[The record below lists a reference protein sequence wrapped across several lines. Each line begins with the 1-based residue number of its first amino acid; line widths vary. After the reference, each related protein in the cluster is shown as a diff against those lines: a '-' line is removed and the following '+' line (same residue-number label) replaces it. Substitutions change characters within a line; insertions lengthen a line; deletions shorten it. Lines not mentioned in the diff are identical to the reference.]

1 MEIGLDSLGI
11 RSCVVAVLL
20 SLSLLLMGCFQPNA
34 GITFSQKRQSTKTLE
49 DHLFA
54 SDASLGNS
62 AHRSIERYGDLIRR
76 HAIEYELDWRL
87 VLAIIRQESS
97 FRATAVSHK
106 GAYGLM
112 QLMPVTQMELI
123 EKLGVP
129 EAQSPHFNIQAG
141 MYHLRSLYRYFS
153 DAKREDR
160 LKLSLAAYNAGLGRI
175 LDAQEIARYLG
186 KDPNSWDT
194 IRRTLPLLSKKYATL
209 HERVW
214 RARNP
219 RSGPFGSSQETI
231 HYVASVTRY
240 YEEYQRV
247 L

>member
-1 MEIGLDSLGI
+1 MEIDLDSLSI
-11 RSCVVAVLL
+11 RSLVSVVAL
-20 SLSLLLMGCFQPNA
+20 SSTLFLSGCFQPNA
-34 GITFSQKRQSTKTLE
+34 GIIFSQKRQSAGSFQDQVQAPEANL
-49 DHLFA
+49 
-54 SDASLGNS
+54 NPPIQ
-62 AHRSIERYGDLIRR
+62 RSIELYGDVIRR
-76 HAIEYELDWRL
+76 HALEYELDWRL
-87 VLAIIRQESS
+87 VLAIIRQESN
-97 FRATAVSHK
+97 FQTTAVSHK

-112 QLMPVTQMELI
+112 QLMPMTQMELV

-129 EAQSPHFNIQAG
+129 EAQSPQYNIQAG

-153 DAKREDR
+153 EAKGEDR

-175 LDAQEIARYLG
+175 LDAQDIAQYLG

-194 IRRTLPLLSKKYATL
+194 IRRMLPLLSQKYATL

-214 RARNP
+214 EEGRP
-219 RSGPFGSSQETI
+219 RSGSFGNSQETI
-231 HYVASVTRY
+231 HYVANVSRF